1 MKTHLHIIALL
12 PLAALSLSCERENVP
27 HTGPEGYHS
36 SNVEVK
42 AMAELPEGWIPMTKA
57 ASDITNID
65 DTELQSR
72 GFGVYAFYTGT
83 EEYSSATDSSAYRKF
98 GLVLNNRKFEYAT
111 STWSNSGKAEFWPA
125 SDGENLTL
133 FAYAPWDTWNG
144 LVQYDGKVP
153 TIQYDNFVAQ
163 DLSVAELSKQ
173 RDLLW
178 GTNTSGDPHKNVEKD
193 DYDPEGTVDFHFRH
207 AVAKVHLNVKGTLP
221 GEVRNHISSGGE
233 SHIMEGTPTAPENGN
248 SSFTENNPVFKVAN
262 TSEYFEPG
270 DQESERISLGL
281 ISVTITYDVRYYH
294 AIKEQTQTET
304 MVQTRYRTNTQES
317 TGAVYAVSG
326 QRYLVEEVTLK
337 GFNQTG
343 TLVLDNATSYAP
355 TWINTARFS
364 GPAPEYVLNG
374 SNVLTQSMQYVPAAT
389 VESNFSTYTGITETA
404 SDLMSGY
411 FLYAIPREST
421 SGDRIAVTIK
431 YHKLNVS
438 GTLAASQSRELLQ
451 KQTRSISRTRKRSI
465 TSERKKL
472 RKSNGSQRLGWGAE
486 DWSTVYNN
494 NGSKESDY
502 TFSDSWP
509 DWDTAEWGPWSDSE
523 WGEWQDVSST
533 DWSPASETLT
543 SAVVN
548 YNDDNA
554 PNLSGEIITNLE
566 GGRVYDMNLIVAGDK
581 IELDVV
587 PRPWDLKEFEFDYD
601 ANENIIIQ
609 PLTYDSSFIDY
620 ADASGNIYINNRMGK
635 FFFQLGAGKYASWQA
650 SLVGDAAFGFCD
662 EDGNWIL
669 DEHGNRVASI
679 RHAIDPEVMNYI
691 YIKPINTEAS
701 VTSHAKLRIY
711 YIDATGD
718 AVVALNLVEMSGV
731 TEWTI
736 WQNAN

>member
-1 MKTHLHIIALL
+1 M
-12 PLAALSLSCERENVP
+12 AALSLSCERENVP

-83 EEYSSATDSSAYRKF
+83 EEYSSATDSSAYNKF
-98 GLVLNNRKFEYAT
+98 GLVLNNRKFEYSS
-111 STWSNSGKAEFWPA
+111 STWSNSGKAEFWPT
-125 SDGENLTL
+125 SDDENLTL
-133 FAYAPWDTWNG
+133 FAYAPWDTWNDK
-144 LVQYDGKVP
+144 VQYDGKVP

-163 DLSVAELSKQ
+163 NLSVAELSKQ
-173 RDLLW
+173 RDILW

-207 AVAKVHLNVKGTLP
+207 AVAKVHLNVKGTLS
-221 GEVRNHISSGGE
+221 GEVRNQISSGGVLPVV
-233 SHIMEGTPTAPENGN
+233 EGTPTDPEVEPL
-248 SSFTENNPVFKVAN
+248 SVTEGTPVFKVGNAN
-262 TSEYFEPG
+262 DANYFRDGTVETETVLFF
-270 DQESERISLGL
+270 Q
-281 ISVTITYDVRYYH
+281 VNYDVRYYH
-294 AIKEQTQTET
+294 AVQEQTQTET
-304 MVQTRYRTNTQES
+304 ILQTRSRTNTQES

-337 GFNQTG
+337 GFNQRG

-438 GTLAASQSRELLQ
+438 GTLAASQSREFIQ
-451 KQTRSISRTRKRSI
+451 KQTRTISRTRKRSRD
-465 TSERKKL
+465 SEEIKMR
-472 RKSNGSQRLGWGAE
+472 RSQGLAGIIGAE
-486 DWSTVYNN
+486 NWNTIFNN
-494 NGSKESDY
+494 NNLSQQSAY
-502 TFSDSWP
+502 TFSASWP
-509 DWDTAEWGPWSDSE
+509 AWETVEWGPWSDSE
-523 WGEWQDVSST
+523 WGEWQDDSST

-554 PNLSGEIITNLE
+554 PYLSGEIITNLE

>member
-1 MKTHLHIIALL
+1 MKTLRTLALL
-12 PLAALSLSCERENVP
+12 SLALAALSCVKEQHPRVR
-27 HTGPEGYHS
+27 PEIYHKS
-36 SNVEVK
+36 DVEVK
-42 AMAELPEGWIPMTKA
+42 ATASLPEGWTPMTKA
-57 ASDITNID
+57 ASDITDID
-65 DTELQSR
+65 NAELQSR

-83 EEYSSATDSSAYRKF
+83 EEYSSAKDSTAYNKF
-98 GLVLNNRKFEYAT
+98 GLVLNNRRFEYSA

-163 DLSVAELSKQ
+163 NLSVSELEKQ
-173 RDLLW
+173 RDILW
-178 GTNTSGDPHKNVEKD
+178 GTNTAGDPHKNMEKD

-207 AVAKVHLNVKGTLP
+207 AVAKVCLNVKGTLP
-221 GEVRNHISSGGE
+221 GEVRNQTDAGNVSSSNGATGD
-233 SHIMEGTPTAPENGN
+233 PENGETKSNVGDPETLFGNN
-248 SSFTENNPVFKVAN
+248 S
-262 TSEYFEPG
+262 
-270 DQESERISLGL
+270 
-281 ISVTITYDVRYYH
+281 TYYRSDGYDYSNWVYVRYYW
-294 AIKEQTQTET
+294 AVQNQTET
-304 MVQTRYRTNTQES
+304 ETIIQTRYRTTTETATNTRYS
-317 TGAVYAVSG
+317 VSG

-337 GFNQTG
+337 GFNQKG
-343 TLVLDNATSYAP
+343 TLVLDNAVSYNP

-364 GPAPEYVLNG
+364 GSNPEYVLNS
-374 SNVLTQSMQYVPAAT
+374 SNVLSQSLQYVPAAT
-389 VESNFSTYTGITETA
+389 VQSNFETYTGITENA
-404 SDLMSGY
+404 QDLMSGY
-411 FLYAIPREST
+411 FLYAIPRESA
-421 SGDRIAVTIK
+421 SGDRIAVTID

-438 GTLAASQSRELLQ
+438 GNLTVNQTRQVIQ
-451 KQTRSISRTRKRSI
+451 KQTRTISRTRTRS
-465 TSERKKL
+465 
-472 RKSNGSQRLGWGAE
+472 RKSDEIRVTSDRDRTNSWNNA
-486 DWSTVYNN
+486 YNTYA
-494 NGSKESDY
+494 SHESDY
-502 TFSDSWP
+502 TFTAAWNSW
-509 DWDTAEWGPWSDSE
+509 GNWSSWSNPA
-523 WGEWQDVSST
+523 WGEWQNDSATEWEITSST
-533 DWSPASETLT
+533 LT
-543 SAVVN
+543 GATVN

-554 PNLSGEIITNLE
+554 PHLSGEIITDLE

-587 PRPWDLKEFEFDYD
+587 PRPWDLKEFEFDYN
-601 ANENIIIQ
+601 ANVNDVIQ

-620 ADASGNIYINNRMGK
+620 ADAGGNVYINNRMGK

-662 EDGNWIL
+662 ENGNFIL
-669 DEHGNRVASI
+669 DEHDNRVASI
-679 RHAIDPEVMNYI
+679 RNAIDPEVMNYI

-718 AVVALNLVEMSGV
+718 AVVALNLVEMDGV